1 MVLGPNAEWRDLA
14 GRLALTAF
22 TDNQTNAYVLDRFM
36 STAFPASVILME
48 LALQLQEKQ
57 LELDLQWIPR
67 EQNVEADAL
76 TNEDFTGFS
85 KDKRVE
91 VDFQNLDFKV
101 LHVLMGLAEEID
113 REIVLKR
120 GEESPG
126 LRCDPMKSDTSDLW
140 DEVSSVQAELQ
151 QHHEMRRGRSAA
163 LNSQDEK
170 LRSLR
175 NELMTNRL
183 QVQEALEKR
192 HSAAARLEAAER
204 GLESLQD
211 AHRELK
217 QTRQE
222 HDVELRKLHVAASQ
236 ALQAERAR
244 AQEVQNGSWAR
255 DGPEVDALKAAKV
268 ELAELLAEAD
278 EVRLRSR
285 RESSQLA
292 HQLEGAQA
300 EHARLGGK
308 MTAQEEVR
316 TASPGRP
323 RTVWRRLANARSEE
337 SNPFA

>member
-1 MVLGPNAEWRDLA
+1 MAQELQDAAAVTPAQGSNGVWRRSLRNTFRALSDWGDEIEKRHFDGDFGASARHAVEQHRNLISQASRIGGELSSAAFQLVEEAA
-14 GRLALTAF
+14 GR
-22 TDNQTNAYVLDRFM
+22 NQ
-36 STAFPASVILME
+36 P
-48 LALQLQEKQ
+48 
-57 LELDLQWIPR
+57 LEPL
-67 EQNVEADAL
+67 
-76 TNEDFTGFS
+76 
-85 KDKRVE
+85 
-91 VDFQNLDFKV
+91 
-101 LHVLMGLAEEID
+101 EEIPEAFFCAEPRPVEQRLPAD
-113 REIVLKR
+113 SR
-120 GEESPG
+120 G
-126 LRCDPMKSDTSDLW
+126 RSDTSDLW
-140 DEVSSVQAELQ
+140 EEVSSVQAELQ

-175 NELMTNRL
+175 NELMTSRL

-192 HSAAARLEAAER
+192 HSAAARLETAER

-285 RESSQLA
+285 RESAQLA